1 MSMIMVWGNP
11 RLSFFI
17 HISYHLVIVSKNTI
31 LIVVLPRL
39 LKKDCKYFVVAM
51 HIIYME
57 YYDYSSN
64 DD

>member
-1 MSMIMVWGNP
+1 MGKSETE
-11 RLSFFI
+11 LFYTHFI
-17 HISYHLVIVSKNTI
+17 SSGHIVSKTTI